1 MSRFITFDPEE
12 ENSMPTRPSA
22 RRVSRLILAL
32 AVIVNAV
39 IALPAFAA
47 DKVAMGWLPATD
59 ALPFFVAL
67 EEKSFEKVGIEVV
80 NQRFTSPTALVDAL
94 ISNQIDVGPYGT
106 APGIALVAEAQNP
119 GSLKL
124 FGLSGGIADTEYV
137 NSTLL
142 VKKGSPIH
150 DFADLKGKKI
160 GHMPGIQWR
169 TNTKYILRNA
179 GVDPDKDVVL
189 TELAL
194 NVQIPAV
201 VSGAVDAL
209 IAIEPMGSMAIAAGD
224 VQPIVVNVGAKYV
237 TNPWFGG
244 GAAITTKFM
253 KERPEVARRVLLV
266 LREATDKIQA
276 NFDQYR
282 PLLAKYVGVP
292 EASLPA
298 VKKLVFRNERD
309 VNERDLKSMQNVLDM
324 FYREKLTP
332 THLNIN
338 DKFVRLEDIK

>member
-1 MSRFITFDPEE
+1 
-12 ENSMPTRPSA
+12 MPTRPSA

-39 IALPAFAA
+39 IAFPAFAA
-47 DKVAMGWLPATD
+47 DKVTMGWLPATD

-94 ISNQIDVGPYGT
+94 IGNQIDVGPYGT

-179 GVDPDKDVVL
+179 GVDPDKEVVL

-309 VNERDLKSMQNVLDM
+309 VDERDLKSMQNVLDM

>member
-1 MSRFITFDPEE
+1 
-12 ENSMPTRPSA
+12 MPTRPSA

-39 IALPAFAA
+39 IAVPAFAA

-80 NQRFTSPTALVDAL
+80 NQKFTSPTALVDAL
-94 ISNQIDVGPYGT
+94 VSNQIDVGPYGT

-224 VQPIVVNVGAKYV
+224 VQPIVVNVGAKFV

-309 VNERDLKSMQNVLDM
+309 VDERDLKSMQNVLDM

>member
-1 MSRFITFDPEE
+1 
-12 ENSMPTRPSA
+12 MPTRPSA

-39 IALPAFAA
+39 IAVPAFAA

-67 EEKSFEKVGIEVV
+67 EEKSFEKAGIEVV

-179 GVDPDKDVVL
+179 GVDPDKEVVL

-309 VNERDLKSMQNVLDM
+309 VDERDLKSMQNVLDM

>member
-1 MSRFITFDPEE
+1 
-12 ENSMPTRPSA
+12 MPTRPSA

-32 AVIVNAV
+32 AVTINAV
-39 IALPAFAA
+39 IAVPAFAA
-47 DKVAMGWLPATD
+47 DKVTMGWLPATD

-67 EEKSFEKVGIEVV
+67 EEKSFEKAGIEVV

-179 GVDPDKDVVL
+179 GVDPDKEVVL

-266 LREATDKIQA
+266 LREVTDKIQA

-309 VNERDLKSMQNVLDM
+309 VDERDLKSMQNVLDM

>member
-1 MSRFITFDPEE
+1 
-12 ENSMPTRPSA
+12 MPTRPSA

-39 IALPAFAA
+39 IAFPAFAA
-47 DKVAMGWLPATD
+47 DKVTMGWLPATD

-67 EEKSFEKVGIEVV
+67 EDKSFEKAGIEVV

-94 ISNQIDVGPYGT
+94 IGNQIDVGPYGT

-179 GVDPDKDVVL
+179 GVDPDKEVVL

-309 VNERDLKSMQNVLDM
+309 VDERDLKSMQNVLDM

>member
-1 MSRFITFDPEE
+1 
-12 ENSMPTRPSA
+12 MPTRPSA

-39 IALPAFAA
+39 IAVPAFAA

-309 VNERDLKSMQNVLDM
+309 VDERDLKSMQNVLDM

>member
-1 MSRFITFDPEE
+1 
-12 ENSMPTRPSA
+12 MPTRPSA

-224 VQPIVVNVGAKYV
+224 VQPIVVNVGAKVRYKSV
-237 TNPWFGG
+237 VRRRRRHNDEIHERATGG
-244 GAAITTKFM
+244 RPQSVAGAARGHRQDPG
-253 KERPEVARRVLLV
+253 ELRPIPSLAGQICRRAGSLAPGREEARV
-266 LREATDKIQA
+266 
-276 NFDQYR
+276 
-282 PLLAKYVGVP
+282 
-292 EASLPA
+292 S
-298 VKKLVFRNERD
+298 
-309 VNERDLKSMQNVLDM
+309 
-324 FYREKLTP
+324 
-332 THLNIN
+332 
-338 DKFVRLEDIK
+338 

>member
-1 MSRFITFDPEE
+1 
-12 ENSMPTRPSA
+12 
-22 RRVSRLILAL
+22 LI
-32 AVIVNAV
+32 
-39 IALPAFAA
+39 
-47 DKVAMGWLPATD
+47 G
-59 ALPFFVAL
+59 
-67 EEKSFEKVGIEVV
+67 
-80 NQRFTSPTALVDAL
+80 
-94 ISNQIDVGPYGT
+94 NQIDVGPYGT

-179 GVDPDKDVVL
+179 GVDPDKEVVL

-309 VNERDLKSMQNVLDM
+309 VDERDLKSMQNVLDM

>member
-1 MSRFITFDPEE
+1 
-12 ENSMPTRPSA
+12 
-22 RRVSRLILAL
+22 LILAL

-39 IALPAFAA
+39 IAVPAFAA

-309 VNERDLKSMQNVLDM
+309 VDERDLKSMQNVLDM

>member
-1 MSRFITFDPEE
+1 
-12 ENSMPTRPSA
+12 
-22 RRVSRLILAL
+22 LILAL

-179 GVDPDKDVVL
+179 GVDPDKEVVL

-309 VNERDLKSMQNVLDM
+309 VDERDLKSMQNVLDM